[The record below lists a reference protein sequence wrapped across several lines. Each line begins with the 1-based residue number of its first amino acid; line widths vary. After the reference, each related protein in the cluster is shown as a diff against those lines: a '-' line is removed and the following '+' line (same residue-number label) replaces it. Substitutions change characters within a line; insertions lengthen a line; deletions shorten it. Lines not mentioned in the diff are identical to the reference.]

1 MGHHRHIFTDRRHAG
16 RMLAEALSELG
27 SEDHVVLGLPR
38 GGIPVAFEVAVA
50 LGCPLDVVLVRKLG
64 VPGRHELAM
73 GAIGEGDIVVS
84 EPSVIEAA
92 HVHDEQFAAIERQQR
107 DELGRRARLYRAQHP
122 RLSLEGKQTI
132 IVDDGMATGSTA
144 RAACA
149 VVRAAGAGSILL
161 AVPVAPSGTIRAL
174 RQEADDVIAL
184 ATPHPFRAVGYF
196 YGSFSQTPDREVIE
210 LLDESAERF

>member
-1 MGHHRHIFTDRRHAG
+1 
-16 RMLAEALSELG
+16 MLAEALTDLG
-27 SEDHVVLGLPR
+27 SADLVVLGLPR

-64 VPGRHELAM
+64 VPGRHELAL

-174 RQEADDVIAL
+174 RQDADNVIAL